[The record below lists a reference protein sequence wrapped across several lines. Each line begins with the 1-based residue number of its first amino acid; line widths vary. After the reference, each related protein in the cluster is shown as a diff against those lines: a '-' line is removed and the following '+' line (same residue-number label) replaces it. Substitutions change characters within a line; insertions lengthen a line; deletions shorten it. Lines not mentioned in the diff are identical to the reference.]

1 MDDSSLTWDD
11 GALVTIDQRGLPH
24 EVRELRL
31 TTVDQVI
38 DAITTLA
45 IRGAP
50 AIGIAGA
57 FGVVIATRAHT
68 RPFAPAVAQPDT
80 SAPDESGSTNTASGV
95 GTGAVGA
102 SDETGPTNT
111 ASTIGAGDTP
121 GKNEPTNTPP
131 SVEAGAVDAPGKTG
145 SANARPSIR
154 AAAVDAPDESGS
166 TNTASTDAVTLD
178 RHDELAVRAGE
189 DNRLLGSTRE
199 VVDVAAVQADADR
212 IAAARPTAVNLAW
225 AVSRVRTRIAE
236 GADAV
241 LAETLDLLAEDAR
254 VNRAAATHAAD
265 LVQQLCGARSLR
277 LLTHCNTGRLATSA
291 VGTAIGALR
300 VLHERG
306 VVTDVIVDETRPL
319 LQGARLTAWEL
330 AEAGIPHRL
339 TIDSAA
345 AWAMATGQVDA
356 VLVGADRITAN
367 GDVANKIGTFGLALA
382 ARHHG
387 IPFIV
392 VAPESTR
399 DTAMATGAQ
408 IVVEQRAAAE
418 VTGFGGVEAAPAGTA
433 VFNPAFD
440 VTPADL
446 VTAVVTE
453 NGVVYRNTDDF
464 DENGRAADPRAASP
478 ATPTAAGAV
487 NGTAGI
493 ALASVARQL
502 YERGWMPGTAG
513 NISVRSGDDALITA
527 SGLSKG
533 ELTEH
538 DAVRVRIVDTTAY
551 PGQNRKPSAETSIH
565 TAVYRTR
572 AAGAVVHVH
581 SPFAT
586 ALATTAQPGDTVR
599 ISGYELIKGFGLDDP
614 STVDVPVFAN
624 WPDVT
629 RIGADIEYYLR
640 ENPGAAP
647 ILFITGHGI
656 TAWGDT
662 LAQARDRAECLE
674 ALCELIARTGR
685 TDATPFE
692 IGPR

>member
-1 MDDSSLTWDD
+1 MDDSSLIWDD

-31 TTVDQVI
+31 RTVDEI
-38 DAITTLA
+38 IEAITTLA

-68 RPFAPAVAQPDT
+68 HD
-80 SAPDESGSTNTASGV
+80 SS
-95 GTGAVGA
+95 
-102 SDETGPTNT
+102 
-111 ASTIGAGDTP
+111 
-121 GKNEPTNTPP
+121 
-131 SVEAGAVDAPGKTG
+131 
-145 SANARPSIR
+145 
-154 AAAVDAPDESGS
+154 VDAPDQSIG
-166 TNTASTDAVTLD
+166 DAGP
-178 RHDELAVRAGE
+178 RAG
-189 DNRLLGSTRE
+189 G
-199 VVDVAAVQADADR
+199 VVDVAAAQAEADR

-225 AVSRVRTRIAE
+225 AVDRVRARIAE

-241 LAETLDLLAEDAR
+241 LAETLDMLAEDGR
-254 VNRAAATHAAD
+254 VNLAAATHAAD
-265 LVQQLCGARSLR
+265 LVQRLCGERPLR

-306 VVTDVIVDETRPL
+306 AVADVIVDETRPL

-367 GDVANKIGTFGLALA
+367 GDVANKIGTFSLALA

-418 VTGFGGVEAAPAGTA
+418 VTGFGGVATAPADTA

-440 VTPADL
+440 VTPTDL

-453 NGVVYRNTDDF
+453 DGVVYRNANSF
-464 DENGRAADPRAASP
+464 DAQGRAI
-478 ATPTAAGAV
+478 AT
-487 NGTAGI
+487 I
-493 ALASVARQL
+493 ARQL
-502 YERGWMPGTAG
+502 YGRGWMPGTAG
-513 NISVRSGDDALITA
+513 NISVRVEAPSWPVAAGAGAWPALLITA

-533 ELTEH
+533 ELSADDTVLVGI
-538 DAVRVRIVDTTAY
+538 ADTTAHA
-551 PGQNRKPSAETSIH
+551 GQRRKPSAETSIH

-572 AAGAVVHVH
+572 PAGAVVHVH

-586 ALATTAQPGDTVR
+586 ALATTAARPGGAVTPLR
-599 ISGYELIKGFGLDDP
+599 ISGFELLKGFGLADP
-614 STVDVPVFAN
+614 STVVIPVFPN
-624 WPDVT
+624 WPEVA
-629 RIGADIEYYLR
+629 RIGADIDTYLR
-640 ENPGAAP
+640 ENPDAPP

-656 TAWGDT
+656 TTWGDT

-685 TDATPFE
+685 TDATPLE
-692 IGPR
+692 IGPT

>member
-1 MDDSSLTWDD
+1 MDDSSLIWDD
-11 GALVTIDQRGLPH
+11 GALVTVDQRGLPH
-24 EVRELRL
+24 EVRQLRL
-31 TTVDQVI
+31 RTVDEI
-38 DAITTLA
+38 IEAITTLA

-68 RPFAPAVAQPDT
+68 HG
-80 SAPDESGSTNTASGV
+80 GSVDSPSHSPG
-95 GTGAVGA
+95 
-102 SDETGPTNT
+102 
-111 ASTIGAGDTP
+111 GAG
-121 GKNEPTNTPP
+121 G
-131 SVEAGAVDAPGKTG
+131 
-145 SANARPSIR
+145 
-154 AAAVDAPDESGS
+154 
-166 TNTASTDAVTLD
+166 
-178 RHDELAVRAGE
+178 RAG
-189 DNRLLGSTRE
+189 D
-199 VVDVAAVQADADR
+199 VVDVAAVQAEADR

-225 AVSRVRTRIAE
+225 AVDRVRARIAE

-241 LAETLDLLAEDAR
+241 LAETLDMLAEDGR
-254 VNRAAATHAAD
+254 VNLAAATHAAD
-265 LVQQLCGARSLR
+265 LVQRLCGGQPLR

-306 VVTDVIVDETRPL
+306 AVADVIVDETRPL

-367 GDVANKIGTFGLALA
+367 GDVANKIGTFTLALA

-418 VTGFGGVEAAPAGTA
+418 VTGFGGVAIAPTDTA

-440 VTPADL
+440 VTPTDL

-453 NGVVYRNTDDF
+453 NGVVYRNSDSF
-464 DENGRAADPRAASP
+464 DAQGRATATDGPGSGSRIADRDDPSDAGSTVAFTEQGRAI
-478 ATPTAAGAV
+478 AG
-487 NGTAGI
+487 T
-493 ALASVARQL
+493 ARQL
-502 YERGWMPGTAG
+502 YGRGWMPGTAG
-513 NISVRSGDDALITA
+513 NISVRIEAPASPSGPVTAGAALDSLGTWPALLITA

-533 ELTEH
+533 ELSA
-538 DAVRVRIVDTTAY
+538 DDCVLVGISDTTAHS
-551 PGQNRKPSAETSIH
+551 GQSRKPSAETSIH

-572 AAGAVVHVH
+572 PAGAVVHVH

-586 ALATTAQPGDTVR
+586 ALATTAARPGETVTPLR
-599 ISGYELIKGFGLDDP
+599 ISGFELLKGFGLADP
-614 STVDVPVFAN
+614 STVVVPVFAN
-624 WPDVT
+624 WPDVA
-629 RIGADIEYYLR
+629 RIGADIELHLR
-640 ENPGAAP
+640 ENPSAPP

-656 TAWGDT
+656 TTWGDT

-685 TDATPFE
+685 TDATPLE
-692 IGPR
+692 IGPT